1 MKKMLSIV
9 LTVAMLFS
17 LLLAGASAEKV
28 TEINFWSIYTGDDF
42 RIIQGVVDTFNEAN
56 PDVHINHVAINAEEM
71 YTKMALVAG
80 DDNAAPVAAIMH
92 SYNIPSFAKQGIL
105 DPLDDFLTGYGN
117 FSEDL
122 YLSNDAGKVDGVRYG
137 IPFCAP
143 TVVTYCNLDLAAQ
156 YCPDEIADG
165 IITWDEL
172 YTIADRMIADGVTDV
187 KLLGGSWGRNDM
199 INAYEQCGGTYR
211 QDGDPDNVVTIN
223 KTALLEAVNLWK
235 GLYDKGVTQQDGD
248 DVMGMFA
255 LEELIFA
262 TGGTWNLSA
271 VQEYGLNFQMMPS
284 VQKSAEH
291 TFNWGATE
299 CIVKMHRNVTDAERT
314 ATLRFMEYLR
324 ENAMEWAK
332 SGAIVMA
339 KATAESE
346 EFKALP
352 QSGAMINGTET
363 WVAYH
368 PYSGAFTTVFDKLG
382 FQAVYGY
389 ITPDE
394 YVEAIQAQCQEAI
407 NGMK

>member
-17 LLLAGASAEKV
+17 LLLAGASAEEV

-122 YLSNDAGKVDGVRYG
+122 YLSNEAGKVNGVRYG

-211 QDGDPDNVVTIN
+211 QDGDPDNVVTID